1 MAVSRDSMSH
11 PSRMSIHKE
20 IAFEEEICEHVGAH
34 GWIYVEG
41 DSSRYDRARA
51 IFPDDVLAWVQGAQ
65 AQAWEALGKNH
76 RTRAGAACIVV
87 ESYFA
92 YAE

>member
-1 MAVSRDSMSH
+1 
-11 PSRMSIHKE
+11 MSIHKE

-87 ESYFA
+87 GSYFA